1 MTDENQNPTL
11 DVYGTRRRLVQHI
24 TAQATAAQNRAS
36 DPAASVWVGA
46 SAGTGK
52 TRVLKD
58 RLLRLLLSGARAQG
72 VLCLTFTKAAAAEM
86 MTRLGDSLTAWT
98 TAPDDA
104 LRDSLRDLLGQEPEA
119 AQMHTARTLFA
130 QVLDSPGGIKVQ
142 TIHAF
147 CQSVLARFPLE
158 AGIAPNFRVLEE
170 AEAQQLLQQATGR
183 VLSGTSQL
191 APDLLQDC
199 LDKITPLAE
208 DTTFQELLQKLLS
221 QRGRLS
227 RLPAQ
232 PEELKKNIFATLDLI
247 PDLCETTLLH
257 QFCSLD
263 GATLDKLD
271 IAIPALAAGKKTDR
285 QRAKILRDWRAA
297 PSPERRSVLYARYC
311 QAFLTKDGT
320 RRKSLATQ
328 GVPDVNAILNS
339 LANSLMTFEKQR
351 KDQHNILSGLSH
363 PPEEKNIFTTLD
375 LTPDPSEMALLHQ
388 FCSVDEMTLGKL
400 DIVIPVL
407 ATGSKADRERAT
419 ILRHWRAA
427 PSPERRFAL
436 YKRYC
441 QAFLTNE
448 GTPHETL
455 ATKDVPNLNRVLDD
469 LAHDL
474 MQFEE
479 QRKGRRIAEAT
490 FALLTVG
497 RAILDDYRVA
507 KVKQGGLDYDDLI
520 LKTRDL
526 LSKSGAAAW
535 VMYKLDGGLDHVL
548 VDEAQDTNPEQWAVI
563 RLLCEEFFAGAG
575 VKDGDDVRTV
585 FVVGDAKQSIYSFQ
599 RADPDVFEQM
609 QQDFQARV
617 EGAGQCWKKVDLSVS
632 FRSTAAVLS
641 AVDDIFTANPEGVLF
656 SEDKIHHEPQRVGQ
670 AGQVEIWPLVQ
681 HYERDKTALP
691 LEQGEDLSAP
701 VRLARILAERIW
713 HWTRDPAG
721 CDDPDCQLPSQG
733 RRMEPGDILVLVR
746 KRTGSFITALIR
758 ELKNR
763 GVPVAGVDRMV
774 LTQQIAVMDLLSLGR
789 FLLMPDD
796 DLSLAELLKSPLIG
810 WGDDLLFDLAHDRPQ
825 SLWARLRDWAQRP
838 PQRDDISEAYGFLS
852 KLLNR
857 VDQIPPFEF
866 YSWVLGPLG
875 GRRKILARLGPEAAD
890 PLEEFLTLALDYER
904 TETPS
909 LQGFLH
915 WLEARDDVEIKRELE
930 QAGGNV
936 RIMTVHGAK
945 GLEAPVVL
953 IPDAADTPVSRG
965 GALFWDE
972 DKDKIPLWAT
982 GNLQTDKIRALKE
995 DRKKKDLDE
1004 YRRLLYVALTR
1015 AQDRLVIC
1023 GCKKTEKISE
1033 SSWYHLCCSALEKS
1047 RRKVVFDCPEWAGL
1061 LRQQPQAIAPQGSGR
1076 SAVAVTEPVTP
1087 PPWVTCPP
1095 PDDPAPPRPLVPS
1108 RLVHGPVVRSP
1119 LLRGQDHGVF
1129 QRGNLIHRLLQD
1141 LPALP
1146 PSRWEEVA
1154 LAFLAPHCDSPT
1166 AQALFQEVRAVLCHP
1181 DFAPLFGPDSR
1192 AEVPVTGLV
1201 HHAGEAVDVV
1211 SGRVDRLLVA
1221 PARVVVVDFK
1231 TNHSPPERPED
1242 TPVSYRRQLALYQKI
1257 LTDIYPDRPVE
1268 CCLLW
1273 TEGPQMMPIPDALL
1287 RPVVSD

>member
-1 MTDENQNPTL
+1 MTDENQNPNPHAPVL
-11 DVYGTRRRLVQHI
+11 ENSFPASQQRLAVLRDTQISAQQI
-24 TAQATAAQNRAS
+24 TAQATAAQRRAS
-36 DPAASVWVGA
+36 DPGASVWVGA

-86 MTRLGDSLTAWT
+86 MTRLSDSLTAWT
-98 TAPDDA
+98 TAPDGE
-104 LRDSLRDLLGQEPEA
+104 LRDELRDLLGQEPEA

-158 AGIAPNFRVLEE
+158 AEIALNFRVLEE
-170 AEAQQLLQQATGR
+170 AEARQLLRHSTGR

-191 APDLLQDC
+191 APEVLQDC

-208 DTTFQELLQKLLS
+208 DTTFQGLLQKLLS
-221 QRGRLS
+221 ERGRLS

-232 PEELKKNIFATLDLI
+232 PEELKKHVFLQLDQT
-247 PDLCETTLLH
+247 PDLCDTTLLH

-263 GATLDKLD
+263 EATLDKLD
-271 IAIPALAAGKKTDR
+271 LAIRALSGGLKKLKTDR

-311 QAFLTKDGT
+311 Q
-320 RRKSLATQ
+320 
-328 GVPDVNAILNS
+328 V
-339 LANSLMTFEKQR
+339 
-351 KDQHNILSGLSH
+351 
-363 PPEEKNIFTTLD
+363 
-375 LTPDPSEMALLHQ
+375 
-388 FCSVDEMTLGKL
+388 
-400 DIVIPVL
+400 
-407 ATGSKADRERAT
+407 
-419 ILRHWRAA
+419 
-427 PSPERRFAL
+427 
-436 YKRYC
+436 
-441 QAFLTNE
+441 FLTNE
-448 GTPHETL
+448 GKKRKRLVTNDVSEMF
-455 ATKDVPNLNRVLDD
+455 TKVHLVLND

-479 QRKGRRIAEAT
+479 QRKSRCIAEAT

-497 RAILDDYRVA
+497 RAILDDYRAA
-507 KVKQGGLDYDDLI
+507 KQAGLDYDDLI
-520 LKTRDL
+520 LTTRDL

-535 VMYKLDGGLDHVL
+535 VMYKLDGGLDHIL

-575 VKDGDDVRTV
+575 VKDGGAVRTI

-599 RADPDVFEQM
+599 RADPDVFEKM

-617 EGAGQCWKKVDLSVS
+617 KRAGQRWEKVDLSVS

-641 AVDDIFTANPEGVLF
+641 AVDDVFTANPEGVLF
-656 SEDKIHHEPQRVGQ
+656 SEDKIHHQPQRVGQ
-670 AGQVEIWPLVQ
+670 AGRVEIWPLVQ
-681 HYERDKTALP
+681 QDELDKTALP

-701 VRLARILAERIW
+701 VRLAQILAQRIW
-713 HWTRDPAG
+713 HWTCDPAG
-721 CDDPDCQLPSQG
+721 RDAPGCQLLSQG

-746 KRTGSFITALIR
+746 KRTGDFITALIR

-763 GVPVAGVDRMV
+763 AVSVAGVDRMV

-810 WGDDLLFDLAHDRPQ
+810 WGDNLLFDLAHDRQQ
-825 SLWARLRDWAQRP
+825 SLWARLRAWAQRP
-838 PQRDDISEAYGFLS
+838 PQQDGIDHGSISEAYDFLNV
-852 KLLNR
+852 LLNR

-866 YSWVLGPLG
+866 YAWVLGPLG
-875 GRRKILARLGPEAAD
+875 GRQKILARLGPEAAD

-904 TETPS
+904 TATPS

-915 WLEARDDVEIKRELE
+915 WLGARDDVEIKRELE

-936 RIMTVHGAK
+936 RIMTIHGAK

-953 IPDAADTPVSRG
+953 IPDAADTPVSREG
-965 GALFWDE
+965 SLFWFGDL
-972 DKDKIPLWAT
+972 PFWAK
-982 GNLQTDKIRALKE
+982 GNLQTATIRDLKE
-995 DRKKKDLDE
+995 KRKKKDLDE

-1015 AQDRLVIC
+1015 AGDRLVIC
-1023 GCKKTEKISE
+1023 GCQKTKEVSE
-1033 SSWYHLCCSALEKS
+1033 DSWYHLCCRALEKRS
-1047 RRKVVFDCPEWAGL
+1047 QKVVFDFPEDPAGPWSGEGL
-1061 LRQQPQAIAPQGSGR
+1061 LHSWAQAVVPQGFGR
-1076 SAVAVTEPVTP
+1076 PAVAVTEPVTP
-1087 PPWVTCPP
+1087 PQWMIRPP
-1095 PDDPAPPRPLVPS
+1095 PDDPTPPRPLAPS
-1108 RLVHGPVVRSP
+1108 RLARGPVVRSP
-1119 LLRGQDHGVF
+1119 LLRRQGDGVF
-1129 QRGNLIHRLLQD
+1129 QRGNLVHRLLQD
-1141 LPALP
+1141 LPELS
-1146 PSRWEEVA
+1146 PSRWEEAA
-1154 LAFLAPHCDSPT
+1154 LAFLAPHCDSPS
-1166 AQALFQEVRAVLCHP
+1166 AQALFQEVLAVLRHP
-1181 DFAPLFGPDSR
+1181 DFEPLFGPNSR

-1201 HHAGEAVDVV
+1201 HHTGGAVDVV
-1211 SGRVDRLLVA
+1211 SGRVDRLLVE

-1231 TNHSPPERPED
+1231 TNHPPPERPED
-1242 TPVSYRRQLALYQKI
+1242 TPTPYRRQLALYQKI
-1257 LTDIYPDRPVE
+1257 LADIYPDRPVD

-1287 RPVVSD
+1287 RSFVPD

>member
-1 MTDENQNPTL
+1 MTDKNQNPNP
-11 DVYGTRRRLVQHI
+11 RRLVRQTAFCDPQIPQYSAVLENSFPASQQRLEVLRDAQISAQRI
-24 TAQATAAQNRAS
+24 TAQATAAQRRAS

-86 MTRLGDSLTAWT
+86 MTRLSDSLTAWT
-98 TAPDDA
+98 TASDDE
-104 LRDSLRDLLGQEPEA
+104 LRDSLRNLLGQEPEA
-119 AQMHTARTLFA
+119 AQMKAARTLFA

-170 AEAQQLLQQATGR
+170 TEAQQLLRNSTGR

-191 APDLLQDC
+191 APEVLQDC

-208 DTTFQELLQKLLS
+208 DTTFQGLLQKLLS
-221 QRGRLS
+221 ERGRLS

-232 PEELKKNIFATLDLI
+232 PEELKKHVFLQLDQT
-247 PDLCETTLLH
+247 PDLCDTTLLH

-263 GATLDKLD
+263 EATLDKLD
-271 IAIPALAAGKKTDR
+271 LAIRALSGGLKKLKTDR

-311 QAFLTKDGT
+311 Q
-320 RRKSLATQ
+320 
-328 GVPDVNAILNS
+328 V
-339 LANSLMTFEKQR
+339 
-351 KDQHNILSGLSH
+351 
-363 PPEEKNIFTTLD
+363 
-375 LTPDPSEMALLHQ
+375 
-388 FCSVDEMTLGKL
+388 
-400 DIVIPVL
+400 
-407 ATGSKADRERAT
+407 
-419 ILRHWRAA
+419 
-427 PSPERRFAL
+427 
-436 YKRYC
+436 
-441 QAFLTNE
+441 FLTNE
-448 GTPHETL
+448 GKKRKRLVTNDVSEMF
-455 ATKDVPNLNRVLDD
+455 TKVHLVLND

-479 QRKGRRIAEAT
+479 QRKSRCIAEAT

-497 RAILDDYRVA
+497 RAILDDYRA
-507 KVKQGGLDYDDLI
+507 VKQAGLDYDDLI

-575 VKDGDDVRTV
+575 VKDEGAARTV

-599 RADPDVFEQM
+599 RADPSVFEQM

-617 EGAGQCWKKVDLSVS
+617 VQAGQRWEKVDLSVS

-641 AVDDIFTANPEGVLF
+641 AVDDVFTANPEGVLF
-656 SEDKIHHEPQRVGQ
+656 SEDKIHHHPQRVGQ

-681 HYERDKTALP
+681 QDKLDKTALP

-701 VRLARILAERIW
+701 VRLAQILAQRIW

-721 CDDPDCQLPSQG
+721 RDAPACQLPSQE

-746 KRTGSFITALIR
+746 KRTGDFITALIR

-763 GVPVAGVDRMV
+763 DVPVAGVDRMV

-796 DLSLAELLKSPLIG
+796 DLSLAEVLKSPLIG
-810 WGDDLLFDLAHDRPQ
+810 WGDDLLFDLAHDRQQ

-838 PQRDDISEAYGFLS
+838 PQQIDPGSVSESYDFLNE
-852 KLLNR
+852 LLNR

-866 YSWVLGPLG
+866 YAWVLGPLG

-904 TETPS
+904 TATPS

-915 WLEARDDVEIKRELE
+915 WLGARDDVEIKRELE

-953 IPDAADTPVSRG
+953 IPDAADTPVSRE

-972 DKDKIPLWAT
+972 DGLPLWAT
-982 GNLQTDKIRALKE
+982 GHLQTEKIRKLKE
-995 DRKKKDLDE
+995 DRKSKSLDE

-1015 AQDRLVIC
+1015 AGDRLVIC
-1023 GCKKTEKISE
+1023 GCQKTKEISE
-1033 SSWYHLCCSALEKS
+1033 DSWYHLCCSALEKS
-1047 RRKVVFDCPEWAGL
+1047 SQKVVFDCPEDPAGPWSGEGL
-1061 LRQQPQAIAPQGSGR
+1061 LHQQPQAVAPQGSGR

-1087 PPWVTCPP
+1087 PQWMTRRP
-1095 PDDPAPPRPLVPS
+1095 PDDPAPPRPLAPS

-1119 LLRGQDHGVF
+1119 LLRRQGDGVF
-1129 QRGNLIHRLLQD
+1129 QRGNLVHRLLQD
-1141 LPALP
+1141 LPELS
-1146 PSRWEEVA
+1146 PSRWEEAA
-1154 LAFLAPHCDSPT
+1154 LAFLAPHCDAPA
-1166 AQALFQEVRAVLCHP
+1166 AQALFQEVRAVLRHP
-1181 DFAPLFGPDSR
+1181 DFAPLFGPNSR
-1192 AEVPVTGLV
+1192 AEVPLTGLV
-1201 HHAGEAVDVV
+1201 HHAGGAVDVV
-1211 SGRVDRLLVA
+1211 SGRVDRLLVE

-1231 TNHSPPERPED
+1231 TNHTPPERPED
-1242 TPVSYRRQLALYQKI
+1242 TPTPYRRQLALYQKI
-1257 LTDIYPDRPVE
+1257 LADIYPDRPVD

-1287 RPVVSD
+1287 RPFVPDRVLGRT

>member
-1 MTDENQNPTL
+1 MTDEKISTQ
-11 DVYGTRRRLVQHI
+11 QI
-24 TAQATAAQNRAS
+24 TAQATAAQRRAS
-36 DPAASVWVGA
+36 DPGASVWVGA

-86 MTRLGDSLTAWT
+86 MTRLSNSLTAWT
-98 TAPDDA
+98 TAPDDE
-104 LRDSLRDLLGQEPEA
+104 LRDELRDLLGQEPEA
-119 AQMHTARTLFA
+119 AQMKTARTLFA

-158 AGIAPNFRVLEE
+158 AKIAPSFRVLEE
-170 AEAQQLLQQATGR
+170 AEAQQLLRQATGR

-191 APDLLQDC
+191 APEVLLDC

-221 QRGRLS
+221 ERGRLS
-227 RLPAQ
+227 RLPEQ
-232 PEELKKNIFATLDLI
+232 PEELKKHVFLQLEFMLHMTSHREAVEKENFTAAILR
-247 PDLCETTLLH
+247 PDCCETTLLH

-263 GATLDKLD
+263 EATLDNLNV
-271 IAIPALAAGKKTDR
+271 AIFALGSAYAKKTDED
-285 QRAKILRDWRAA
+285 RARILRDWRAA
-297 PSPERRSVLYARYC
+297 PSPERRSVLYEHYC
-311 QAFLTKDGT
+311 QAFLTKEGRPRARLVTKDLLRQARSFEGIYGDFT
-320 RRKSLATQ
+320 MQKKARGLS
-328 GVPDVNAILNS
+328 GILN
-339 LANSLMTFEKQR
+339 
-351 KDQHNILSGLSH
+351 
-363 PPEEKNIFTTLD
+363 
-375 LTPDPSEMALLHQ
+375 
-388 FCSVDEMTLGKL
+388 
-400 DIVIPVL
+400 
-407 ATGSKADRERAT
+407 
-419 ILRHWRAA
+419 
-427 PSPERRFAL
+427 
-436 YKRYC
+436 
-441 QAFLTNE
+441 
-448 GTPHETL
+448 
-455 ATKDVPNLNRVLDD
+455 D

-479 QRKGRRIAEAT
+479 RRKSRRIAEAT

-497 RAILDDYRVA
+497 RAILDDYRAA
-507 KVKQGGLDYDDLI
+507 KAKQGGLDYDDLI

-526 LSKSGAAAW
+526 LDKSGAAAW
-535 VMYKLDGGLDHVL
+535 VMYKLDGGLDHIL

-575 VKDGDDVRTV
+575 AKDGDAARTV

-617 EGAGQCWKKVDLSVS
+617 AQAGQRWEKVDLSVS

-641 AVDDIFTANPEGVLF
+641 AVDDVFTAHPKGVLF
-656 SEDKIHHEPQRVGQ
+656 SEDKIHHHPQRVGQ
-670 AGQVEIWPLVQ
+670 AGQVEIWPLVEQ
-681 HYERDKTALP
+681 DERDKTALP

-701 VRLARILAERIW
+701 VRLAQILAQRIW

-721 CDDPDCQLPSQG
+721 RDDPDCQLPSQG

-746 KRTGSFITALIR
+746 KRTGDFITALIR

-796 DLSLAELLKSPLIG
+796 DLSLAEVLKSPLIG
-810 WGDDLLFDLAHDRPQ
+810 WEDDLLFDLAHDRQQ
-825 SLWARLRDWAQRP
+825 SLWARLRDWAQKP
-838 PQRDDISEAYGFLS
+838 PQQSDQDSFSESYDFLN

-866 YSWVLGPLG
+866 YAWVLGPLG

-904 TETPS
+904 TATPS

-915 WLEARDDVEIKRELE
+915 WLGARDDVEIKRELE

-945 GLEAPVVL
+945 GLEAPVIL
-953 IPDAADTPVSRG
+953 IPDAADTPVSREG
-965 GALFWDE
+965 SLFWE
-972 DKDKIPLWAT
+972 LDKPLWAK
-982 GNLQTDKIRALKE
+982 GNLQTETIRYLKNV
-995 DRKKKDLDE
+995 RKSKDLDE

-1015 AQDRLVIC
+1015 AGDRLVIC
-1023 GCKKTEKISE
+1023 GCQKTKEVSE
-1033 SSWYHLCCSALEKS
+1033 DSWYHLCYSALEKS
-1047 RRKVVFDCPEWAGL
+1047 SQKVVFDYPEDPAGPWSGEGL
-1061 LRQQPQAIAPQGSGR
+1061 LRQEPQAVAPQGSGR

-1095 PDDPAPPRPLVPS
+1095 PDDPAPPRPLAPS
-1108 RLVHGPVVRSP
+1108 RPVHGTVVRSP

-1141 LPALP
+1141 LPELS
-1146 PSRWEEVA
+1146 PSRWEEAA
-1154 LAFLAPHCDSPT
+1154 LAFLAPHCDVPA
-1166 AQALFQEVRAVLCHP
+1166 AQALFQEVRAVLRHP
-1181 DFAPLFGPDSR
+1181 DFAPLFGPNSR
-1192 AEVPVTGLV
+1192 AEVPLTGLV

-1211 SGRVDRLLVA
+1211 SGRVDRLLVE

-1231 TNHSPPERPED
+1231 TNHTSPERPED
-1242 TPVSYRRQLALYQKI
+1242 TPTPYRRQLALYQKI
-1257 LTDIYPDRPVE
+1257 LADIYPDRPVD

-1287 RPVVSD
+1287 RPFVPDRVLGRT